1 MQDTSSTHPY
11 TCLSCSLAFVDA
23 ASQRE
28 HYQSDLHRYNSKR
41 RVAGLPPVTQQVF
54 DDKIGSTK
62 VVEAGSEDDQEE
74 KRLNCKAC
82 KKTFA
87 TLATQEVHLG
97 SKKHKDNV
105 FRLASQVIT
114 KSLSSPAPETSQALP
129 QTDVAMEQ
137 AAPIPSTSTSIST
150 PVVEPVFNPK
160 ELPFESSGDP
170 KLDLLV
176 ARRIQTAPPIAATTC
191 LFCPISSTT
200 PTENVAHMRH
210 QHSFVVPEQEYLV
223 DLVGLLRRLGE
234 EVGTWNVCINC
245 GKGYGGNINLDES
258 TGLSLDELAKRASKD
273 VEAVRAHM
281 QSKGHCKLR
290 YSTEDEKLELA
301 DFYDFRTSYPDYQ
314 KKLDRKEAKRKAK
327 LEQQKAEG
335 WEDIEEEGQV
345 NGEEDAEM
353 EVVYESASDEDSDE
367 DDSDEDDLPDSEI
380 TYGDS
385 TYELVLPSGV
395 RIGHRAHRYIHKQ
408 NPLPYLNGTTPFD
421 PAPHSQPSKA
431 YKPSPSSQALLQLV
445 DDQDGSA
452 RGQGGKFAPRLAD
465 AALIPA
471 KGAGAGGNGDV
482 IKARN
487 KGEAKWAGKGTR
499 EFAELR
505 QRAKQEFVRGIRAN
519 SQKHYRDHLLQ

>member
-62 VVEAGSEDDQEE
+62 LAEAAGSEDEQEE
-74 KRLNCKAC
+74 QRLNCKAC

-97 SKKHKDNV
+97 SKKHKESV
-105 FRLASQVIT
+105 FRLASQVDA
-114 KSLSSPAPETSQALP
+114 KSLSTPTVDKSSQAP
-129 QTDVAMEQ
+129 AQTDIAMDQ
-137 AAPIPSTSTSIST
+137 APVPSTSTA
-150 PVVEPVFNPK
+150 VVEPTADGKQV
-160 ELPFESSGDP
+160 PFESSGDP

-176 ARRIQTAPPIAATTC
+176 ARRIQTAPPIAPTTC
-191 LFCPISSTT
+191 LFCPHTSAST
-200 PTENVAHMRH
+200 TENVAHMRQ
-210 QHSFVVPEQEYLV
+210 QHSFVIPEQEYLV
-223 DLVGLLRRLGE
+223 DLEGLLRRLGE

-258 TGLSLDELAKRASKD
+258 TGLSLEELAKRASKG

-301 DFYDFRTSYPDYQ
+301 DFYDFRSSYPDFQ
-314 KKLDRKEAKRKAK
+314 KKLDRKEAKRRAK
-327 LEQQKAEG
+327 LEKQKAEG
-335 WEDIEEEGQV
+335 WEDIEEEGQT
-345 NGEEDAEM
+345 NGKKDAEM
-353 EVVYESASDEDSDE
+353 EVVYESASDDGS
-367 DDSDEDDLPDSEI
+367 DDSDSDSDDLPDSEI

-431 YKPSPSSQALLQLV
+431 YKPSPSSQALLRLV

-452 RGQGGKFAPRLAD
+452 RGQGGKFASRLAD